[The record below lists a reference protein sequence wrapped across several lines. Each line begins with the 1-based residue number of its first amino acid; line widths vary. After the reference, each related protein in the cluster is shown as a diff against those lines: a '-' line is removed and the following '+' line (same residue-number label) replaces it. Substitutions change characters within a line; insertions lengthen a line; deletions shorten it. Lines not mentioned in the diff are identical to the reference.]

1 MTASIARY
9 LKDFGE
15 PTPLP
20 LVLADDKGD
29 PGFGESFPS
38 LEAIEVPVDLEEER
52 AEARAEGYDAG
63 LTEARRIWAEEKEA
77 VLKAHADE
85 ISAIREKYEVEIASL
100 VERKLGE
107 AAVLI
112 AEAVSNQT
120 AQVLAPVVEDALV
133 SKAVDD
139 LADLLR
145 TAIIEGDAGAVII
158 RGPASLFRKLSSSLS
173 QEHATVLRHVEA
185 VDLDITAE
193 FGDAALVTRLSAWSA
208 RLKEVLA

>member
-1 MTASIARY
+1 M
-9 LKDFGE
+9 
-15 PTPLP
+15 
-20 LVLADDKGD
+20 
-29 PGFGESFPS
+29 
-38 LEAIEVPVDLEEER
+38 
-52 AEARAEGYDAG
+52 
-63 LTEARRIWAEEKEA
+63 WAEEKEA

-85 ISAIREKYEVEIASL
+85 LSAIREKYEFEIASL

-120 AQVLAPVVEDALV
+120 AQILAPVVEEALV

-145 TAIIEGDAGAVII
+145 AAILEGDAGAVII

-173 QEHATVLRHVEA
+173 PEHATVLRHVEA